1 MYVYYQDP
9 DTSQWVDASPQGGGD
24 AGFSKLEVGNSKVE
38 VIDTGTDGQFVVTTE
53 GSERL
58 RVGPAGQV
66 GLGGTN
72 YGTSGQVITS
82 NGTGAAPTWQSVGD
96 GTKIEVGNTK
106 AEVTDT
112 GSNGTFTVTTE
123 GTARLTVNSTGRTL
137 LGGVT
142 ANANGGVLQ
151 LSSGITFPATQ
162 VAATDPNTLDDYEEG
177 TFTPVIAD
185 ATTGG
190 TTSTGGTVDGRYL
203 KIGKWVTCTINCYN
217 FSTSGMTAG
226 NNFYVRGLPF
236 NVQTTGAVVRH
247 IGAAVAERCNLS
259 TNSMTF
265 QVPENTSYGIFVQNG
280 GSGASARTV
289 IVSDFSSGN
298 SYFRTTIA
306 YETA

>member
-1 MYVYYQDP
+1 MEVVFSVDGTTMYVVGSLSDNITTYTLATPWDISTAVYV
-9 DTSQWVDASPQGGGD
+9 TE
-24 AGFSKLEVGNSKVE
+24 FSVAAQETNP
-38 VIDTGTDGQFVVTTE
+38 TGLFIK
-53 GSERL
+53 
-58 RVGPAGQV
+58 P
-66 GLGGTN
+66 
-72 YGTSGQVITS
+72 
-82 NGTGAAPTWQSVGD
+82 D
-96 GTKIEVGNTK
+96 GTKAYVVGTINDTVYQYTLLPTK
-106 AEVTDT
+106 VTLNGDANVALDLSVGRNLT
-112 GSNGTFTVTTE
+112 VSNGRV
-123 GTARLTVNSTGRTL
+123 LV
-137 LGGVT
+137 GVT
-142 ANANGGVLQ
+142 SAISTGGVLQ
-151 LSSGITFPATQ
+151 LSGGITFPATA

-265 QVPENTSYGIFVQNG
+265 QVIENTSYGIFVQNG